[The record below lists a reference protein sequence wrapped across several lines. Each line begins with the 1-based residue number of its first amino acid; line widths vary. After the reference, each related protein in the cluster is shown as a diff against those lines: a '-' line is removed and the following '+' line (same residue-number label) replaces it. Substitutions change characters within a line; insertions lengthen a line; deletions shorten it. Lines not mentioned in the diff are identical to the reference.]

1 MSDALSLSPRMAS
14 LQLHGHG
21 AELALFVEALA
32 KGRMPHAW
40 LVIGPPGIGKATFAF
55 ALARI
60 LLGGEAEE
68 HPVGRRISA
77 ATHADLLVVE
87 RGYDEKKQRYRQEIV
102 ADDVRPINAFLRRT
116 AAEGGWRVVIVDGA
130 EWMNRSAAN
139 AVLKILEEPP
149 PATVLVLTSSAP
161 GRLLPTIRSRCRRL
175 ELAPLP
181 EADMR
186 RVLHTLWPDLP
197 EQDFLRILSQSHGA
211 PGKAV
216 ALLADSGGGVAALV
230 AEVLQGVP
238 ALRGYEIAE
247 TVLRK
252 DYDFGL
258 FFALLADQLQSTAR
272 QAAKAGSSQCIAL
285 AAAWEQIMR
294 VHTETERFN
303 LDKQEALIEAM
314 TIASPE

>member
-1 MSDALSLSPRMAS
+1 MADAPFMQPRMAS
-14 LQLHGHG
+14 LRLHGHG
-21 AELALFVEALA
+21 AAVAAFRAALS

-40 LVIGPPGIGKATFAF
+40 LVTGPPGIGKATFAF
-55 ALARI
+55 TLARI
-60 LLGGEAEE
+60 LLGGEAENL
-68 HPVGRRISA
+68 PAGRRISA

-102 ADDVRPINAFLRRT
+102 ADDVRPITGFLRRT

-149 PATVLVLTSSAP
+149 PATVLILTSSAP
-161 GRLLPTIRSRCRRL
+161 GRLLPTIRSRCRKL
-175 ELAPLP
+175 ELAPLEEAEMRGVLQAICPDMP
-181 EADMR
+181 ES
-186 RVLHTLWPDLP
+186 
-197 EQDFLRILSQSHGA
+197 DFARIMHQAHGA

-216 ALLADSGGGVAALV
+216 AVLADTGGGVAALV
-230 AEVLQGVP
+230 GEVLQGVG

-247 TVLRK
+247 AILRK
-252 DYDFGL
+252 DNGFGL
-258 FFALLADQLQSTAR
+258 FFTLLSDQLQITAR
-272 QAAKAGSSQCIAL
+272 QAAQNGNARCMSL

-294 VHTETERFN
+294 VQSETERFN